1 MQRQIFIVTAYVV
14 DANGTINPAS
24 RKNDKGETVIYP
36 VNFDSKNYGNDIDKA
51 LKRAQGEFS
60 DCKGAMC
67 KRDDRQLQSVTLMTA
82 DGFQLDRWADGKIAD
97 VEPNAE

>member
-1 MQRQIFIVTAYVV
+1 MERQIFIVTAYVV
-14 DANGTINPAS
+14 DANGTFNQLS
-24 RKNDKGETVIYP
+24 GYP
-36 VNFDSKNYGNDIDKA
+36 KTFDSNNYSGDIDKA

-82 DGFQLDRWADGKIAD
+82 DGFQLERWADGAIAD
-97 VEPNAE
+97 VETNAE